1 MILTNSLF
9 TKFTELI
16 YKKTGLYYGLN
27 KRYYVEK
34 RIENRVIELG
44 LEDYK
49 EYYQLI
55 KFSEDEKEFYK
66 LVNDLTINETYFFRD
81 FPQLQNFAKNVLPL
95 IIREK
100 EKRGDYNLNIWS
112 AACSRGDEPYTLSII
127 LNEMIDE
134 PEKWHI
140 NIMATDINDEVIA
153 YAKKGLYD
161 RRSVKDVPPEYLEK
175 YFQKRDD
182 KYFVNSVIRKPL
194 QFKRLNF
201 FDLNE
206 MKKMTNY
213 DVIFCRNALIYFDDV
228 SRKKVI
234 DSFYYSLN
242 EGGYIFLG
250 HSESIARV
258 SSDFKAKRVG
268 NVIVYWK
275 PYKEELLYKKFV

>member
-81 FPQLQNFAKNVLPL
+81 FPQLQNFAENVLPL

-206 MKKMTNY
+206 MKK
-213 DVIFCRNALIYFDDV
+213 
-228 SRKKVI
+228 
-234 DSFYYSLN
+234 
-242 EGGYIFLG
+242 
-250 HSESIARV
+250 
-258 SSDFKAKRVG
+258 
-268 NVIVYWK
+268 
-275 PYKEELLYKKFV
+275 